1 MPTTGIDRCEPS
13 RSAAGSSKGV
23 NCRTRALAST
33 PIRKRQRRRRQ
44 GRPSTPVVR
53 LRLGTSTKQSSK
65 AGSPKA
71 VLRAK
76 ATCDSLVPVSPKLPR
91 REETM
96 ATKGWRT
103 NNFTLRGG
111 QMWRKHSCLPRRH
124 SCRRSL
130 PRARRS
136 VELRLDAARRSAC
149 ATTAA
154 VKLFLR
160 CYLAT
165 AAIEGRRTPQSAA
178 GHRRQRHQTPPAL
191 CRASAD
197 GSRLPGTNRCGRSRH
212 LESQL
217 DLATG
222 LSRQRAQQN
231 THLLHASG

>member
-1 MPTTGIDRCEPS
+1 
-13 RSAAGSSKGV
+13 
-23 NCRTRALAST
+23 
-33 PIRKRQRRRRQ
+33 
-44 GRPSTPVVR
+44 
-53 LRLGTSTKQSSK
+53 
-65 AGSPKA
+65 
-71 VLRAK
+71 
-76 ATCDSLVPVSPKLPR
+76 
-91 REETM
+91 
-96 ATKGWRT
+96 
-103 NNFTLRGG
+103 
-111 QMWRKHSCLPRRH
+111 MWRKHSCLPRRH

-197 GSRLPGTNRCGRSRH
+197 GSRLPGRHPFQAEVASEASTAAPRDNSRILWVSEGQASCPPTLRTVRSPFGDGPASYRPKAIRLDRLDAPCCGKRIILFDLRT
-212 LESQL
+212 QL
-217 DLATG
+217 G
-222 LSRQRAQQN
+222 
-231 THLLHASG
+231 SGSGSN